1 MREDFFYS
9 QVEKNTSNQHLLD
22 EIKQYAEMKNKQIYV
37 LKKPLSDKKY
47 TYSYENALVLL
58 IPKNKIIF
66 IDYGNNE
73 TDFNF
78 YVSDFIEDLGS
89 LSDKYEFRNLIGRPR
104 EWEEK
109 IIHKTKYNQ
118 DFSISSLI
126 NNTILYDEVFKRN
139 CELLISLLTGSIN
152 DVNKFGI
159 DVPNNILDK
168 IKQNIILFDGK
179 QTRFI
184 YEKKDQ
190 KVTVIQG
197 LSGTGKTELLLHKLK
212 DIFTSNKNSKIM
224 FTCHSK
230 VLANN
235 LYQRIPDFFNF
246 MKVEEQIKWNQRLW
260 CVSSWGTRHDAHS
273 GAYRYICDFYDI
285 NFLTYGN
292 FNDFDKVSEIAL
304 KQIKGQKLVEEKG
317 FAFDYMLIDESQD
330 FGENFISLCA
340 EITQEEVYVAGD
352 IFQSIFDKNIKDSIT
367 PDYLL
372 SKCYRTDPKTLMFAH
387 GLGMALFE
395 KEKLRW
401 LSDEDLISCG
411 YIVTKID
418 FPKKIILEREPLRRF
433 EDIESIQSIELIK
446 YKNDFKILTD
456 KIINIMKELKDKHP
470 TILPSDIA
478 IMFPNT
484 NKTLYTLSDI
494 LEKEIKLNFDW
505 DVNKSYE
512 SKEKLK
518 NKVFISNKNNVKGL
532 EFPFVICITTKLQ
545 KTFSF
550 RNALYMMLTRSFIK
564 SYLLTM
570 EEENKDILDSIETSL
585 NEIVTTGK
593 MSLIEPTDEEKIKM
607 MNLIIEYNEKNVN
620 QIDKIYEIFN
630 KLSIPDS
637 YREKIQQAISTQFP
651 NEFDESKLKRAIEA
665 QFDLVIMMES

>member
-9 QVEKNTSNQHLLD
+9 QVEKNTSNQYLLD
-22 EIKQYAEMKNKQIYV
+22 EIKKYAEMKNKQIYV
-37 LKKPLSDKKY
+37 LKTPLSDKKY
-47 TYSYENALVLL
+47 TYSYEDALVLL

-66 IDYGNNE
+66 INYGINE
-73 TDFNF
+73 NDFEE

-89 LSDKYEFRNLIGRPR
+89 ISDKYEFKNLIGRPR
-104 EWEEK
+104 EWKKE
-109 IIHKTKYNQ
+109 IVHRVKYDEN
-118 DFSISSLI
+118 FSIDSLI
-126 NNTILYDEVFKRN
+126 SITILSDEVYKRN

-152 DVNKFGI
+152 DVNRFGSDI
-159 DVPNNILDK
+159 PNNLLDK

-184 YEKKDQ
+184 YEKKDK

-212 DIFTSNKNSKIM
+212 DIFISNKNSKIM

-235 LYQRIPDFFNF
+235 LYQRIPEFFNF
-246 MKVEEQIKWNQRLW
+246 MKVEEQIKWNDRLW
-260 CVSSWGTRHDAHS
+260 CVSSWGTRINKHS

-285 NFLTYGN
+285 DFLTFGN
-292 FNDFDKVSEIAL
+292 ISDFEKVAEIAL
-304 KQIKGQKLVEEKG
+304 KRIREQQLVKEKG

-330 FGENFISLCA
+330 FGENFLSLCE
-340 EITQEEVYVAGD
+340 EITNKEVYVAGD
-352 IFQSIFDKNIKDSIT
+352 IFQSIFDRNIKDTIS

-401 LSDEDLISCG
+401 LNDDDLISCG
-411 YIVTKID
+411 YIPTKID
-418 FPKKIILEREPLRRF
+418 NPKKYILEREPLRRF
-433 EDIESIQSIELIK
+433 ENVEDIKSVELIK
-446 YKNDFKILTD
+446 YENNIKELTN
-456 KIINIMKELKDKHP
+456 KIISILRELKDSYP

-484 NKTLYTLSDI
+484 DKTLYTVSDI
-494 LEKEIKLNFDW
+494 LEKEIKLHFDW
-505 DVNKSYE
+505 NVNKSYE

-518 NKVFISNKNNVKGL
+518 DKVFISNKNNVKGL
-532 EFPFVICITTKLQ
+532 EFPFVICITTKLH

-564 SYLLTM
+564 SYLLTI
-570 EEENKDILDSIETSL
+570 ESENIDIIGSIETSL
-585 NEIVTTGK
+585 NEILSTGK
-593 MSLIEPTDEEKIKM
+593 MSLIEPTDEEKRKM
-607 MNLIIEYNEKNVN
+607 MDLIIQYNERTKN
-620 QIDKIYEIFN
+620 QTEIIYEIFD
-630 KLSIPDS
+630 KLTIPDS
-637 YREKIQQAISTQFP
+637 YREKIQKSITLQFP
-651 NEFDESKLKRAIEA
+651 NEFDEAKLKKAIESS
-665 QFDLVIMMES
+665 FDLVTMMES

>member
-22 EIKQYAEMKNKQIYV
+22 EIKKYAEMKNKQIYV
-37 LKKPLSDKKY
+37 LKTPLSDKKY
-47 TYSYENALVLL
+47 TYSYEDALVLL

-66 IDYGNNE
+66 INYGINE
-73 TDFNF
+73 NDFDE
-78 YVSDFIEDLGS
+78 YISDFIEDLGS
-89 LSDKYEFRNLIGRPR
+89 ISDKYEFRNLIGRPR
-104 EWEEK
+104 EWKKEIVHK
-109 IIHKTKYNQ
+109 IKY
-118 DFSISSLI
+118 DEHFSIDNLI
-126 NNTILYDEVFKRN
+126 NITTLSDEVFKRN

-152 DVNKFGI
+152 DVNKFDSNI
-159 DVPNNILDK
+159 PNNLLDK

-184 YEKKDQ
+184 YEKKDK

-212 DIFTSNKNSKIM
+212 DIFISNKDSKIM

-235 LYQRIPDFFNF
+235 LYQRIPEFFNF
-246 MKVEEQIKWNQRLW
+246 MKVEEQIKWNDRLW
-260 CVSSWGTRHDAHS
+260 CVSSWGTRLNKHS

-285 NFLTYGN
+285 DFLTFGN
-292 FNDFDKVSEIAL
+292 ISDFDKVTEIAL
-304 KQIKGQKLVEEKG
+304 KEIKEQKLVDEKG
-317 FAFDYMLIDESQD
+317 FVFDYMLIDESQD

-340 EITQEEVYVAGD
+340 EITKEEVYVAGD

-395 KEKLRW
+395 EEKLRW
-401 LSDEDLISCG
+401 LSDDDLISCG
-411 YIVTKID
+411 YILTKID
-418 FPKKIILEREPLRRF
+418 NPKKFILEREPLRRF
-433 EDIESIQSIELIK
+433 EDVESIKSIELIK
-446 YKNDFKILTD
+446 YKNDMKILT
-456 KIINIMKELKDKHP
+456 KNIITILEELKTSYP

-484 NKTLYTLSDI
+484 DKTLYTLSDI
-494 LEKEIKLNFDW
+494 LEKEIKSNFDW

-518 NKVFISNKNNVKGL
+518 NKVFISNRNNVKGL
-532 EFPFVICITTKLQ
+532 EFPFVICITTKLH

-564 SYLLTM
+564 SYLLTI
-570 EEENKDILDSIETSL
+570 ESENKDVIDSIENSL
-585 NEIVTTGK
+585 NEIVSTGK
-593 MSLIEPTDEEKIKM
+593 MSLIEPTEDEKRKM
-607 MNLIIEYNEKNVN
+607 MDLIIEYNERNRN
-620 QIDKIYEIFN
+620 QIDIIYEIFN

-637 YREKIQQAISTQFP
+637 YREKIQKVISIQFP
-651 NEFDESKLKRAIEA
+651 NELDEIKLKKAIESN
-665 QFDLVIMMES
+665 FDLVTIMES